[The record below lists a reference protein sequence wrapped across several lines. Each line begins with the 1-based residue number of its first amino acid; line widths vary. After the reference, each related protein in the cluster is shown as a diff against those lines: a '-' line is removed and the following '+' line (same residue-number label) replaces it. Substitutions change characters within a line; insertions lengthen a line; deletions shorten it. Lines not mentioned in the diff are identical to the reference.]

1 MCTSTRKARNEL
13 FYDFQDAI
21 YRRYVHATLL
31 GDVLNVRLYIPRL
44 VLEHAHAVGHQVQV
58 LAPGAAHDD
67 DAVGP
72 LLVRRLAE
80 EGVPEHVQLVDGGT
94 AGMDIGFAMR
104 GMSRVVIVD
113 AATTGTDAGAI
124 FRVPGEALEELPPP
138 QSMNMHSFR
147 WDNALAFARWLLK
160 DEYPEHI
167 EVWLIEAEQLE
178 PGEPLSAPVDEA
190 MEKLVRRLLSELH
203 DEAAALGTL

>member
-1 MCTSTRKARNEL
+1 MDRT
-13 FYDFQDAI
+13 
-21 YRRYVHATLL
+21 TL
-31 GDVLNVRLYIPRL
+31 V
-44 VLEHAHAVGHQVQV
+44 VGCGN
-58 LAPGAAHDD
+58 LLRGD

-80 EGVPEHVQLVDGGT
+80 EGVPDHVRLVDGGT

-104 GMSRVVIVD
+104 GMQRVIIVD

-160 DEYPEHI
+160 GEYPEHI
-167 EVWLIEAEQLE
+167 EVWLIEAAQLE
-178 PGEPLSAPVDEA
+178 PGAPLSEPVEEA
-190 MEKLVRRLLSELH
+190 MEKLIRRLGTELAT
-203 DEAAALGTL
+203 EAAVLGSA